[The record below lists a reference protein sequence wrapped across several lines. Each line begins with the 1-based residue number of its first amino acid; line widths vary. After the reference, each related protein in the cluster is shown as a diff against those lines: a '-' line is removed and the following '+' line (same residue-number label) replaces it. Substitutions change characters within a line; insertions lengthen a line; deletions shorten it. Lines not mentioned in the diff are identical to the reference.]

1 MNPDPL
7 SLTRDL
13 IALDTLN
20 PPGRERRCAEY
31 LGKLLEN
38 GGFAVA
44 SHEFAPDRTSLVAK
58 FPGKGKQPPVCF
70 TGHTDTVPL
79 GETGWSVDPFGGE
92 TDGEKVYGRGAS
104 DMKSGV
110 AAMVAAALRAAGMG
124 KGAAGITLVITAVEE
139 SGSEGAKHLAGLNH
153 VLGEAG
159 ALVVAEPTANYP
171 LVGHKGALWLEMITT
186 GVAAHGSMPE
196 KGVNAIYK
204 AARLVKQL
212 QDCDFGISPHPVLG
226 APTLNVGT
234 ISGGANINSVPDRAV
249 VGVDIRTVPGLDQ
262 GALTETLRGYLKE
275 EMQIRTLVNLVS
287 VATDPED
294 PWVQEIFDIM
304 APVLGERPEPRGI
317 AYFTDASVLTP
328 AYGNPPTVI
337 LGPGEPGMAHTTDE
351 FCYTYR
357 IEEAT
362 EAYLRII
369 KKWCQL

>member
-13 IALDTLN
+13 IAFDTVN

-38 GGFAVA
+38 GGFAVS
-44 SHEFAPDRTSLVAK
+44 SHEFAPDRTSLVASLSEG
-58 FPGKGKQPPVCF
+58 GKGPPICF
-70 TGHTDTVPL
+70 TGHIDTVPL
-79 GETGWSVDPFGGE
+79 GEAGWSVDPFGGE
-92 TDGEKVYGRGAS
+92 TDDKKIYGRGAS

-110 AAMVAAALRAAGMG
+110 AAMVAAALRVAGLG
-124 KGAAGITLVITAVEE
+124 KRAAGIRLVITAGEE

-171 LVGHKGALWLEMITT
+171 LVGHKGALWLEMVTQ

-204 AARLVKQL
+204 AARVVGQL
-212 QDCDFGISPHPVLG
+212 QEYDFGAGPHPVLG
-226 APTLNVGT
+226 PPTLNVGT
-234 ISGGANINSVPDRAV
+234 IAGGANINSVPDQAV
-249 VGVDIRTVPGLDQ
+249 VGVDIRTIPGMDQ
-262 GALTETLRGYLKE
+262 GALAEILRSYLKE
-275 EMQIRTLVNLVS
+275 DVRIRPVVDLGS

-294 PWVQEIFDIM
+294 PWMQEIFRMM
-304 APVLGERPEPRGI
+304 AAITGERPEPRGI

-337 LGPGEPGMAHTTDE
+337 LGPGEPGMAHRTDE

-357 IEEAT
+357 IDEAT
-362 EAYLRII
+362 EAYLGIM

>member
-1 MNPDPL
+1 
-7 SLTRDL
+7 
-13 IALDTLN
+13 
-20 PPGRERRCAEY
+20 
-31 LGKLLEN
+31 
-38 GGFAVA
+38 
-44 SHEFAPDRTSLVAK
+44 
-58 FPGKGKQPPVCF
+58 
-70 TGHTDTVPL
+70 
-79 GETGWSVDPFGGE
+79 
-92 TDGEKVYGRGAS
+92 
-104 DMKSGV
+104 
-110 AAMVAAALRAAGMG
+110 MG